1 MNSVNNL
8 SNLNNINKPVNLPGV
23 ENIKGNDVDK
33 PSFEEFLEN
42 SIKDVNNLQIESD
55 RQSTL
60 LATGQAENVHDV
72 TIAASKAKISL
83 DLTMAVRNKV
93 VEAYKEIMRMQ
104 V

>member
-1 MNSVNNL
+1 MNINSLNNL
-8 SNLNNINKPVNLPGV
+8 TNINKPVTLPGV
-23 ENIKGNDVDK
+23 ENIKGNDADK
-33 PSFEEFLEN
+33 PSFEETLKN
-42 SIKDVNNLQIESD
+42 SIRDVNKLQIESD

-93 VEAYKEIMRMQ
+93 VESYKEIMRMQ